1 MLTSRQRTSSFGDD
15 RERVKRARV
24 AAEEL
29 FSPKQQVAK
38 DTVEESPSSA
48 ERSPRKPRIL
58 TISPAVPVRRETVES
73 PVSLKQQTATEIPV
87 SQFNRI
93 RAWVKYG
100 MTAPQVAQVY
110 GVAVEDIERIL
121 RKA

>member
-1 MLTSRQRTSSFGDD
+1 MLTSRQRTPSLDDD

-29 FSPKQQVAK
+29 FSRKRPVTK
-38 DTVEESPSSA
+38 DVVLENPSPV
-48 ERSPRKPRIL
+48 ERSQRKPRIL
-58 TISPAVPVRRETVES
+58 TISPAVPIRQETVER
-73 PVSLKQQTATEIPV
+73 PVCLKKPEIPM
-87 SQFNRI
+87 SQFDRI
-93 RAWVKYG
+93 RTWVKYG

-110 GVAVEDIERIL
+110 GVAVEEIERIL